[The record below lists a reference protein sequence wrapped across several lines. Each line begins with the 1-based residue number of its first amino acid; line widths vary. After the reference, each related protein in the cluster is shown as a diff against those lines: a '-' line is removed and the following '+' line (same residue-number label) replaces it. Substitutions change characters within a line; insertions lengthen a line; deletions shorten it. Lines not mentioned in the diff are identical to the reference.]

1 MTRETMKA
9 AVYLGPQQ
17 IEIREL
23 EIPEIGPRDLLVK
36 IRAATTCGTDL
47 KTYMRGHPYWQP
59 PVVFGHEFA
68 GVVEQVGVEVSK
80 FEEGMRVV
88 AANSAPCN
96 SCFFCKRG
104 KQNLCEKLKENM
116 LYGAFAEYIRIPVH
130 IVDQNV
136 HQIPDH
142 VPFQAAALTEPLAC
156 VVNGNEAANIHPGNT
171 VAVVGTGPIGLMHL
185 QLAKMNGA
193 NQLIAIDIN
202 PHRLEVARTLGATD
216 TVNPS
221 ETDELLEVQKLTE
234 GRGADVV
241 IEAAGLSQTWEKAIE
256 MTRTGGTTVLFSGP
270 KPGTT
275 ITIDTKRFHY
285 EELTIKGVFH
295 HTPLYVKKAAN
306 LIFSGVIKTTPLITH
321 EMPLEKLEEAFQ
333 KMLDGSALKVT
344 ILP

>member
-1 MTRETMKA
+1 MKA
-9 AVYLGPQQ
+9 AMYLGPKQ

-23 EIPEIGPRDLLVK
+23 EIPDIGPRDLLVK

-47 KTYMRGHPYWQP
+47 KTYLRGHPYWQP

-68 GVVEQVGVEVSK
+68 GIVVQVGDEVSK
-80 FEEGMRVV
+80 FKEGMRVV

-116 LYGAFAEYIRIPVH
+116 LYGAFAEYIRIPAH
-130 IVDQNV
+130 IVEQNV
-136 HQIPDH
+136 HQIPNH
-142 VPFQAAALTEPLAC
+142 VPFQDAALSEPLAC
-156 VVNGNEAANIHPGNT
+156 VVNGNEAANIHPGDR
-171 VAVVGTGPIGLMHL
+171 VAIVGIGPIGLMHL

-193 NQLIAIDIN
+193 SLLIAIDIN
-202 PHRLEVARTLGATD
+202 PHRLEVAQTLGATD
-216 TVNPS
+216 TINPS
-221 ETDELLEVQKLTE
+221 ETDEVTEVQKLTE

-241 IEAAGLSQTWEKAIE
+241 IEAAGLPQTWENAIE

-275 ITIDTKRFHY
+275 ITLDTKRLHY

-295 HTPLYVKKAAN
+295 HTPFYVKKAAN
-306 LIFSGVIKTTPLITH
+306 LIFSGAIKTDPLITH
-321 EMPLEKLEEAFQ
+321 KMPLEKLEEAFQ
-333 KMLDGSALKVT
+333 KMLDGSALKVA

>member
-1 MTRETMKA
+1 MKA

-36 IRAATTCGTDL
+36 IRTATTCGTDL
-47 KTYMRGHPYWQP
+47 KTYIRGHPYWQP

-68 GVVEQVGVEVSK
+68 GVAEQVGDEVSK
-80 FEEGMRVV
+80 FDEGMRVV

-96 SCFFCKRG
+96 SCFFCERG
-104 KQNLCEKLKENM
+104 KQNLCENLNKNM
-116 LYGAFAEYIRIPVH
+116 LYGAFAEYIRIPEH
-130 IVDQNV
+130 IVEQNV

-142 VPFQAAALTEPLAC
+142 VTFQAAALTEPLAC
-156 VVNGNEAANIHPGNT
+156 VVNGNDAANIHPGNT

-202 PHRLEVARTLGATD
+202 PRRLEIARTLGATD

-221 ETDELLEVQKLTE
+221 ETDDLLEVQKLTE

-256 MTRTGGTTVLFSGP
+256 MTRTGGITVLFSGP

-321 EMPLEKLEEAFQ
+321 EMPLEKLEESFQ
-333 KMLDGSALKVT
+333 KMLDGSALKVA

>member
-1 MTRETMKA
+1 MKA
-9 AVYLGPQQ
+9 AVYLGPKQ

-47 KTYMRGHPYWQP
+47 KTYLRGHPYWQP

-68 GVVEQVGVEVSK
+68 GVVVQVGDEDSK

-116 LYGAFAEYIRIPVH
+116 LYGAFAEYIRIPAH
-130 IVDQNV
+130 IVEQNV
-136 HQIPDH
+136 HQIPNH
-142 VPFQAAALTEPLAC
+142 VSFQAAALTEPLAC
-156 VVNGNEAANIHPGNT
+156 VVNGNEAANIHLGDR
-171 VAVVGTGPIGLMHL
+171 VVIIGIGPIGLMHL
-185 QLAKMNGA
+185 QLAKMSGA
-193 NQLIAIDIN
+193 RRLIAIDIN
-202 PHRLEVARTLGATD
+202 QHRLEVAQTLGATD
-216 TVNPS
+216 TINPAES
-221 ETDELLEVQKLTE
+221 NDLFEVEKLTK

-241 IEAAGLSQTWEKAIE
+241 IEAAGMPQTWEKAIE
-256 MTRTGGTTVLFSGP
+256 MTRKGGTTVLFGGP

-275 ITIDTKRFHY
+275 ITLDTKRFHY

-295 HTPLYVKKAAN
+295 HTPFYVKKAAN
-306 LIFSGVIKTTPLITH
+306 LIFSGVIKTDPLITH
-321 EMPLEKLEEAFQ
+321 KMPLEKLEEAFQ
-333 KMLDGSALKVT
+333 KMLEGSALKVA